1 MLLTESID
9 RLAAFEPVPFPVLSL
24 YLDTR
29 PDGRGRD
36 NFEPFLRKAFRERLS
51 TYRPSS
57 PEHASFS
64 ADIERINRYLATSLE
79 PSANGV
85 GIFACA
91 GADGFFEAVQLEAP
105 VGEHRLF
112 VDDRPHLYPLARVD
126 DQYPRYAALVADT
139 NFARIFVFGTGQTI
153 RQQEVEGVK
162 TKQVK
167 VGGWSQARYQRHVE
181 NYHQQHVRDV
191 VDALDRIV
199 KAENISRIVIGGDEV
214 VVPMLRDE
222 LPPHLSAMI
231 VDVLRLDIDAPER
244 QVLESTL
251 TALRQRDARTDE
263 EAVARLF
270 DAVRGSGLGVVGA
283 EDTLAA
289 LELGQVDELL
299 ITAAPD
305 ILTNVDH
312 LVTESP
318 AEPTAQTGNVA
329 DGLAAVEA
337 AVADA
342 ETRADNGQQPVPQ
355 PVPATEKVAGRLV
368 TLARRTA
375 ANIRFIEDPAL
386 LAEVG
391 GVAALLRYRLQG

>member
-1 MLLTESID
+1 MTLTESID

-29 PDGRGRD
+29 PDTRGRD

-64 ADIERINRYLATSLE
+64 ADVERINRYLAHSLE

-85 GIFACA
+85 AIFACA
-91 GADGFFEAVQLEAP
+91 GADGFFEALQLEAP
-105 VGEHRLF
+105 VAEHRLF
-112 VDDRPHLYPLARVD
+112 VDDQPHLYPLARVD

-139 NFARIFVFGTGQTI
+139 NFARIFVFGTGQTV
-153 RQQEVEGVK
+153 RQQEIEGVK
-162 TKQVK
+162 TKGVK

-191 VDALDRIV
+191 VQALDRIV
-199 KAENISRIVIGGDEV
+199 KAENITRVVIAGDEV
-214 VVPMLRDE
+214 VVPLLRGE
-222 LPPHLSAMI
+222 LPPQLSDMI
-231 VDVLRLDIDAPER
+231 VDVVRLDIDTPER

-251 TALRQRDARTDE
+251 AALRERDARTDH
-263 EAVARLF
+263 EAVERLF

-283 EDTLAA
+283 EETLAA
-289 LELGQVDELL
+289 LERGQVDELL
-299 ITAAPD
+299 IAATPD
-305 ILTNVDH
+305 VLTNVET
-312 LVTESP
+312 LVAAGGETP
-318 AEPTAQTGNVA
+318 VATGNLA

-337 AVADA
+337 AAAEADA
-342 ETRADNGQQPVPQ
+342 AGERTADQEPE
-355 PVPATEKVAGRLV
+355 PVPATEKAADRLV
-368 TLARRTA
+368 TLARQTGA
-375 ANIRFIEDPAL
+375 SIRFIENPAL

-391 GVAALLRYRLQG
+391 GVGALLRYRLQG